1 MKKKYDAPALGMVTA
16 TDVITTSDPF
26 VNEIKWDFDYIV

>member
-1 MKKKYDAPALGMVTA
+1 MKKKYEAPALGMVTA

-26 VNEIKWDFDYIV
+26 VNEIVWDFSYLK